1 MDLTKDKL
9 DKVKIKAEE
18 RITDWIES
26 CQNAGITRLY
36 DQYGTANFKRIEY
49 KKDETQ
55 KKEKNAVPSRLRPLK
70 PKKGVEIQRKSL
82 DNRTKE
88 LDHSKKDKGDKKSQR
103 KSVKSRQGREDS
115 ISRHTMDIQSDSTRK
130 YRDSASIFREMN
142 NRSSHNR
149 SSFKSSVCSMDAI
162 SLMCDEPKDDHFGG
176 FHGKLDKFKESDLS
190 FLQFTDTTKTKIS
203 KKGFSKKMGTKSRFD
218 PLKLPKRF
226 QIEKSNMNTIAKAEK
241 TFYEYEKSEHFKPG
255 MSKVGGNK
263 DRRKKIKMP
272 VESECISE
280 EDRSSSEGTLEPM
293 RLPRASIQISKDIPL
308 KELNPTC
315 TSPITIQISTETPPP
330 GSLSRPPSTFSQI
343 PVTFTIDTNS
353 VNEYVKRSNSP
364 FAKEPSTTTDETRAK
379 SSFALWSST
388 TSPLAL
394 RPSRSEINTH
404 KPLLRLGLA
413 PSSLGLKRNKSR
425 LSRINLSA
433 TPSSV
438 LRTGKSSTLL
448 SRTVSRRFPGGFPS
462 STNVSVAED
471 RKAVVLERFRRFT
484 NKFIC
489 VSRLLNAVKAKMKM
503 QTREEISSVKKEDE
517 KSHKS
522 NVLDF
527 DVSYFRSATT
537 SYGGLS
543 HRARDALWKMVH
555 QRTERDIRTLKEV
568 MDRLPFFNKY
578 PKSIKADLARMLWYD
593 RFEDQ
598 RIIIKQGDIGTRMY
612 FVVSGCVSLQTTDID
627 PRTGIKHVIH
637 LKDVKS
643 GATFGELALVRDMKR
658 NYTAVCKGD
667 SEFLSLSKDEFNNVL
682 RHQYEEKWQQRH
694 TFIKN
699 QQSFEGAS
707 IDQMKSVTDMSD
719 MKSFPDNTVIFGDK
733 TQLTDAV
740 YFISKGKCDMIKKV
754 SLLRTQSP
762 YLRPSLFL
770 SDNKKDHSEF
780 LNKPYGKHTRI
791 CRTEN
796 HMLTVMSL
804 YPGDYFGVGENLQD
818 TFIITNGKVECLLIN
833 SAFFAINLMMDRLD
847 EMKDKNEEKIPSN
860 QNLYLKFEANRKWTE
875 YKKSLVENV
884 VSRKRIPNVTTKED
898 IPKVLSMAPNI
909 PDDLLWKDKPA

>member
-26 CQNAGITRLY
+26 CQTAGITRLY

-70 PKKGVEIQRKSL
+70 HKKDVEIQKKSF
-82 DNRTKE
+82 DNRTREIDHKKKE
-88 LDHSKKDKGDKKSQR
+88 KGDTKSPR
-103 KSVKSRQGREDS
+103 KSTKSSKGREDS
-115 ISRHTMDIQSDSTRK
+115 ISRHTMDFQSDSTRK

-162 SLMCDEPKDDHFGG
+162 SLMCDEPKENNLGG
-176 FHGKLDKFKESDLS
+176 FHIQGKLDKFKGSDLS

-203 KKGFSKKMGTKSRFD
+203 KKVCSTKMGTKSRFD

-226 QIEKSNMNTIAKAEK
+226 QIEKSNVNTIAKAEK
-241 TFYEYEKSEHFKPG
+241 TFYEYDKSEYFKPG
-255 MSKVGGNK
+255 MSKVVGNK

-272 VESECISE
+272 SGTECISE
-280 EDRSSSEGTLEPM
+280 EDRSSSEGTLESM
-293 RLPRASIQISKDIPL
+293 RLPRASFQISTDIPFR
-308 KELNPTC
+308 ELNRTC

-330 GSLSRPPSTFSQI
+330 GSMSRPPSTLFSQI

-364 FAKEPSTTTDETRAK
+364 FANEPPTIADETRAH
-379 SSFALWSST
+379 SSFALWSPT

-404 KPLLRLGLA
+404 KPSHKLELA
-413 PSSLGLKRNKSR
+413 PLSLGLKRNKSR
-425 LSRINLSA
+425 LSRINLST
-433 TPSSV
+433 TPSSI

-448 SRTVSRRFPGGFPS
+448 SRTVSRRFPGGVPS
-462 STNVSVAED
+462 STNVSVADD

-517 KSHKS
+517 KGHKS

-555 QRTERDIRTLKEV
+555 QRTERDIRTLEEV
-568 MDRLPFFNKY
+568 MDRLPFFHKY

-627 PRTGIKHVIH
+627 PR
-637 LKDVKS
+637 S
-643 GATFGELALVRDMKR
+643 
-658 NYTAVCKGD
+658 GD

-682 RHQYEEKWQQRH
+682 RHQYEENWQQRN
-694 TFIKN
+694 TFIRS

-733 TQLTDAV
+733 TQLTEAV
-740 YFISKGKCDMIKKV
+740 YFIRKGKCDMIKKI

-818 TFIITNGKVECLLIN
+818 TYIITNGKVECLVIN
-833 SAFFAINLMMDRLD
+833 SAFFAINLMMDQLD
-847 EMKDKNEEKIPSN
+847 EMKNKNEEKIPSN

-884 VSRKRIPNVTTKED
+884 VSRKRIPNVTTEED
-898 IPKVLSMAPNI
+898 IPKILTMSPSI
-909 PDDLLWKDKPA
+909 PADLLWKDKPA